1 MNLTYDSFVGE
12 YHNFIKEPILRGGRH
27 KYGFI
32 LKNGT
37 KVFFKDCLLSDS
49 NRDKMSNI
57 LKGWRGQIG
66 SFKHIRRAK

>member
-49 NRDKMSNI
+49 NRAKMGNI
-57 LKGWRGQIG
+57 LKNWKAR
-66 SFKHIRRAK
+66 KEN